1 MGHADGFFDKRDTSP
16 AELLGF
22 GGCPNTPTAFM
33 QHFLHRSIFA
43 ANRLNHYQLFV
54 VMLIS
59 VLVCARLKCNL
70 GFPWKILMQRITSL
84 FFIYGIGALYSAS
97 LPAQDKSWEVLTDL
111 KFSQGF
117 ELTGATHQASKRVET
132 FGQKDVTPVWR
143 MPQWNSKGLL
153 DRLQIKEDTVTLSD
167 DYKSVTL
174 DRKTGAINLTVHT
187 SKEYATPRTSSSQP
201 WVHLL
206 LELSPFSK
214 PVKVSGSAEIW
225 VEAEFELTEN
235 TAHGVNDPDLH
246 AAQFSWFLYLKN
258 TNEQSEGFR
267 DFLWFGLSMFDSR
280 YEFVPD
286 YAMQDFA
293 MPNGSFIYSLGSKRF
308 FDKPVKVGE
317 RRTIRRNILDDLRV
331 AVETANKKG
340 FITNTTLDDVVLDGM
355 NIGWEVPGTYD
366 VGATLHKMS
375 VKVVEK

>member
-1 MGHADGFFDKRDTSP
+1 M
-16 AELLGF
+16 
-22 GGCPNTPTAFM
+22 N
-33 QHFLHRSIFA
+33 
-43 ANRLNHYQLFV
+43 
-54 VMLIS
+54 VMLRITALFFISGIS
-59 VLVCARLKCNL
+59 VL
-70 GFPWKILMQRITSL
+70 
-84 FFIYGIGALYSAS
+84 YGVP
-97 LPAQDKSWEVLTDL
+97 LPAQDKSREVLTDL

-117 ELTGATHQASKRVET
+117 ELTGATHQAPKRIET

-153 DRLQIKEDTVTLSD
+153 DRVQVKEETIELSD

-174 DRKTGAINLTVHT
+174 NRKTGAVNLTVHT
-187 SKEYATPRTSSSQP
+187 SKEYATPRTSPSQP

-214 PVKVSGSAEIW
+214 PIKVSDAAEIW
-225 VEAEFELTEN
+225 AEVEFELTEN
-235 TAHGVNDPDLH
+235 TAHGVNNPDLH
-246 AAQFSWFLYLKN
+246 AAQLSWFLYLKN
-258 TNEQSEGFR
+258 TNEQSQGFR

-280 YEFVPD
+280 HDFVPD

-293 MPNGSFIYSLGSKRF
+293 MPNGSFIRSLGTKRF

-317 RRTIRRNILDDLRV
+317 RRTIRYNIRDEIQE
-331 AVETANKKG
+331 AIAIAHKNG
-340 FITNTTLDDVVLDGM
+340 FIVNTTIADVVLDGM

-366 VGATLHKMS
+366 IGATLHKLS